1 MARIESH
8 PKGEACAMTTA
19 AAAHQKSKRG
29 LAVYLAVGF
38 IGAWTVWIVCALM
51 ARHGTPGGA
60 LVSIVIAGSF
70 APFLASGLGVW
81 RDNGARAALRF
92 YGRGLDWRMGWSVFG
107 VSVLAIP
114 LLGVAVAA
122 ASGALAG
129 HSLSFQMGWK
139 DVPYAYVWL
148 LILGGPLA
156 EEFGWS
162 YLSDRLDEWL
172 APFSSNLVLGLIW
185 ALWHLPLF
193 FLLVPGLD
201 QSFIPYPV
209 FVVAAVCFRF
219 LMAWCYHRGG
229 RNILS
234 NLLAHNGM
242 NFALSLVPI
251 VLPVHSTPQ
260 WRLVALGALSGLSA
274 AVLYRLA
281 PVTPRG
287 VP

>member
-1 MARIESH
+1 M
-8 PKGEACAMTTA
+8 
-19 AAAHQKSKRG
+19 
-29 LAVYLAVGF
+29 YLAVGF
-38 IGAWTVWIVCALM
+38 IVAWAVWIVCGLM
-51 ARHGTPGGA
+51 ARHGTPGAA
-60 LVSIVIAGSF
+60 LVPAVIAGSF
-70 APFLASGLGVW
+70 APFLASGLAVW
-81 RDNGARAALRF
+81 CDSGARAALRF
-92 YGRGLDWRMGWSVFG
+92 YVRGLNLRMGWAVF
-107 VSVLAIP
+107 VAAVFAIP

-122 ASGALAG
+122 AFGAVAG
-129 HSLSFQMGWK
+129 QPLTFQMGWK

-148 LILGGPLA
+148 LILGGPVA

-193 FLLVPGLD
+193 FLVVPGLD

-209 FVVAAVCFRF
+209 FVLTAVCFRF
-219 LMAWCYHRGG
+219 LMAWCYHYGG

-251 VLPVHSTPQ
+251 VLPVRGTAQ
-260 WRLVALGALSGLSA
+260 WRLVALSVLAGICA

-281 PVTPRG
+281 PPSSRG
-287 VP
+287 LRATDRL